1 MASAEEQKKE
11 EAGQGFAGL
20 SSMVSDVDVTV
31 EPPVQKAQNKPDAAT
46 NNPQPRAT
54 SSQEE
59 DVAKP
64 APQTYQ
70 APVQPSGGSSGG
82 KWLLGI
88 GAAIGVIWLVGAS
101 GNKSTSSP
109 SSYTQSSYATA
120 PASQPPVSEPQVP
133 RRPTEEMPPVGR
145 DHVLGAAQIRYCLA
159 EDIRMEAAKGSLN
172 SYADSDVAQFNAMV
186 ADYNSRCGAFKYRSG
201 ALESARSDIE
211 LFRFELAA
219 EGRSYFSGK
228 PTTASV
234 SPSPTIIHDPEP
246 PAVVPEQKVSSVA
259 NPQLSGPERE
269 SIEAACSADKYV
281 NGPAAY
287 KNCIAGQMDA
297 LRNGVRRPDLSR
309 LSGSERESIEA
320 ACSTDKYVNGP
331 AAYNACLTQQASALT
346 PQNRRPDL
354 SRLSSSER
362 ESIEA
367 ACSTDKYVNGP
378 SAYNNCLSSQLH
390 ALERQGSR
398 PNLSGLSASARQSIE
413 AACSTDKYVNGPAAY
428 NACLSSQL
436 AQLRN

>member
-1 MASAEEQKKE
+1 VASGEEQKKE
-11 EAGQGFAGL
+11 DASQGFAGL
-20 SSMVSDVDVTV
+20 SSMVSNVDVTV
-31 EPPVQKAQNKPDAAT
+31 EPHAQNTQSKPDST
-46 NNPQPRAT
+46 TSNPPPRAT
-54 SSQEE
+54 PSPQEE
-59 DVAKP
+59 VAKP
-64 APQTYQ
+64 SLQTYQ

-88 GAAIGVIWLVGAS
+88 GAVIGVIWLVGAS
-101 GNKSTSSP
+101 GNKHTSSP
-109 SSYTQSSYATA
+109 SSYTQSTYSTA
-120 PASQPPVSEPQVP
+120 PTSQPPVREPDAQ
-133 RRPTEEMPPVGR
+133 RRPSEEMPPVGR
-145 DHVLGAAQIRYCLA
+145 DHVLSVAQVRYCLA
-159 EDIRMEAAKGSLN
+159 EDIRMEAAKGSVN
-172 SYADSDVAQFNAMV
+172 SYADSEVDEFNAMV
-186 ADYNSRCGAFKYRSG
+186 ADYNSRCGAFRYRSG
-201 ALESARSDIE
+201 ALENARSDIE
-211 LFRFELAA
+211 PYRSEFSA
-219 EGRSYFSGK
+219 EGRSHFAGK

-234 SPSPTIIHDPEP
+234 TPSSTIINDPVP
-246 PAVVPEQKVSSVA
+246 PAVLPEQKVSSAA
-259 NPQLSGPERE
+259 NSQLSGPERE
-269 SIEAACSADKYV
+269 SIEAACSTDKYV

-287 KNCIAGQMDA
+287 KNCITGQMDS

-309 LSGSERESIEA
+309 LTGAERESIEA

-331 AAYNACLTQQASALT
+331 AAYNACLTQQVSALT

>member
-1 MASAEEQKKE
+1 MVLGEEQKKE
-11 EAGQGFAGL
+11 GAGQGFAGL

-31 EPPVQKAQNKPDAAT
+31 EPPAQKTQSKPDSAT
-46 NNPQPRAT
+46 DNPQPRT
-54 SSQEE
+54 KSSQGE

-101 GNKSTSSP
+101 GNKNASSP
-109 SSYTQSSYATA
+109 SSYTQSTYATA
-120 PASQPPVSEPQVP
+120 PTSQLPVSEPQAP
-133 RRPTEEMPPVGR
+133 RRPSEEMPPVGR

-159 EDIRMEAAKGSLN
+159 EDIRMEAAKDSLN
-172 SYADSDVAQFNAMV
+172 SYADSDVDQFNAMV
-186 ADYNSRCGAFKYRSG
+186 ADYNSRCGAFRYRSS

-211 LFRFELAA
+211 PFRFELAA
-219 EGRSYFSGK
+219 EGRSHFAGK

-234 SPSPTIIHDPEP
+234 SPSPTVNHDPVP
-246 PAVVPEQKVSSVA
+246 PAVVPEQKVSSA
-259 NPQLSGPERE
+259 TNSQLSAPERE
-269 SIEAACSADKYV
+269 SIEAACSTDKYV

-287 KNCIAGQMDA
+287 KNCIALQMDS
-297 LRNGVRRPDLSR
+297 LRNGVRRPDLSW
-309 LSGSERESIEA
+309 LSGAERESIEA

-331 AAYNACLTQQASALT
+331 AAYNACLTQQVSALT

-354 SRLSSSER
+354 SRLSSPER

-378 SAYNNCLSSQLH
+378 SAYNNCISSQLH
-390 ALERQGSR
+390 ELERQGSR

>member
-1 MASAEEQKKE
+1 
-11 EAGQGFAGL
+11 
-20 SSMVSDVDVTV
+20 MVSDVDVTV
-31 EPPVQKAQNKPDAAT
+31 EPPAQQTQSKPDSAT

-54 SSQEE
+54 SSSGG
-59 DVAKP
+59 DVATP

-70 APVQPSGGSSGG
+70 APVQPGGGYSGA

-88 GAAIGVIWLVGAS
+88 GAVIGVIWLVGAS
-101 GNKSTSSP
+101 GNKSSSSP

-120 PASQPPVSEPQVP
+120 PASQPPIGEPQAP

-211 LFRFELAA
+211 PFRFELAA
-219 EGRSYFSGK
+219 EGRSYFAGK

-234 SPSPTIIHDPEP
+234 SPSPTIILDPEP

-269 SIEAACSADKYV
+269 SIEAACSTDKYV

-320 ACSTDKYVNGP
+320 ACSTDKYVHGP

-390 ALERQGSR
+390 ALERQRSR
-398 PNLSGLSASARQSIE
+398 PNLSVLSASARQSIE

>member
-1 MASAEEQKKE
+1 VASGEEQKKE
-11 EAGQGFAGL
+11 GAGQGFAGL
-20 SSMVSDVDVTV
+20 SSMVSDVDMTV
-31 EPPVQKAQNKPDAAT
+31 EPPEQKTQNKPGPAT

-54 SSQEE
+54 SSQE
-59 DVAKP
+59 DHVAKP
-64 APQTYQ
+64 APQAYQ

-88 GAAIGVIWLVGAS
+88 GAVIGVIWLVWAS
-101 GNKSTSSP
+101 GNKNTSSP
-109 SSYTQSSYATA
+109 SSYTPSNYATA
-120 PASQPPVSEPQVP
+120 PTSQSSVSEPQAP
-133 RRPTEEMPPVGR
+133 RRPSEEMPPAGR

-159 EDIRMEAAKGSLN
+159 EDIRMEAAKGSLS
-172 SYADSDVAQFNAMV
+172 SYADSDVDQFNAMV

-211 LFRFELAA
+211 PFRFELAA
-219 EGRSYFSGK
+219 EGRGYFAGK
-228 PTTASV
+228 PATASV
-234 SPSPTIIHDPEP
+234 SPSPTITLNPEP
-246 PAVVPEQKVSSVA
+246 PAVVPEQKVSSIA

-269 SIEAACSADKYV
+269 SIEAACSTDKYV

-390 ALERQGSR
+390 ALEQQGSR

>member
-1 MASAEEQKKE
+1 
-11 EAGQGFAGL
+11 
-20 SSMVSDVDVTV
+20 MVSDVDVTV
-31 EPPVQKAQNKPDAAT
+31 EPPEQKAQNKPDPAT

-64 APQTYQ
+64 APHDI
-70 APVQPSGGSSGG
+70 PSTCSAEWRIFWG

-109 SSYTQSSYATA
+109 SSYTPSSYATA
-120 PASQPPVSEPQVP
+120 PTSQPPVSEPQAP

-172 SYADSDVAQFNAMV
+172 SYADSDVDQFNAMV

-234 SPSPTIIHDPEP
+234 SPSPTIILNPEP

-259 NPQLSGPERE
+259 NPQLSGLNE
-269 SIEAACSADKYV
+269 SLSRQHV
-281 NGPAAY
+281 PPTSTS
-287 KNCIAGQMDA
+287 MA
-297 LRNGVRRPDLSR
+297 LRP
-309 LSGSERESIEA
+309 IK
-320 ACSTDKYVNGP
+320 T
-331 AAYNACLTQQASALT
+331 ASQDRWTLC
-346 PQNRRPDL
+346 
-354 SRLSSSER
+354 EM
-362 ESIEA
+362 
-367 ACSTDKYVNGP
+367 V
-378 SAYNNCLSSQLH
+378 
-390 ALERQGSR
+390 
-398 PNLSGLSASARQSIE
+398 
-413 AACSTDKYVNGPAAY
+413 
-428 NACLSSQL
+428 
-436 AQLRN
+436 

>member
-1 MASAEEQKKE
+1 MASGEEQKKE
-11 EAGQGFAGL
+11 GAGQGFAGL

-31 EPPVQKAQNKPDAAT
+31 EPPAQQTQRKPDSAT
-46 NNPQPRAT
+46 SNPQPRAT
-54 SSQEE
+54 SSPGK
-59 DVAKP
+59 DVATP

-70 APVQPSGGSSGG
+70 APDQPSGGSSGG

-88 GAAIGVIWLVGAS
+88 GAVIGVIWLVGAS
-101 GNKSTSSP
+101 GNKNTSSP
-109 SSYTQSSYATA
+109 SSYTPSTYATA
-120 PASQPPVSEPQVP
+120 PSPQPPVSEPQAP
-133 RRPTEEMPPVGR
+133 RRPSEEMPPVGR

-172 SYADSDVAQFNAMV
+172 SYADSDVDQFNAMV
-186 ADYNSRCGAFKYRSG
+186 ADYNSRCGAFRYRSG

-211 LFRFELAA
+211 SFRFELAA
-219 EGRSYFSGK
+219 EGRSYFAGK
-228 PTTASV
+228 PNTASA
-234 SPSPTIIHDPEP
+234 SPSPTIINDPVP
-246 PAVVPEQKVSSVA
+246 PAVVPGQKVSSAA
-259 NPQLSGPERE
+259 NSQLSGPERE
-269 SIEAACSADKYV
+269 SIEAACSTDKYV

-287 KNCIAGQMDA
+287 KNCIAGQMDS

-309 LSGSERESIEA
+309 LSGAERESIEA

-331 AAYNACLTQQASALT
+331 AAYNACLTQQVSALT